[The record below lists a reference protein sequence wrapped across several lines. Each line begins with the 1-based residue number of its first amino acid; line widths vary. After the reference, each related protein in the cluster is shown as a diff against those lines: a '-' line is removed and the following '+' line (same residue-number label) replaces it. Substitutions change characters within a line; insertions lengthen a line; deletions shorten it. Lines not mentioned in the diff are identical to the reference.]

1 MPWNILPKEKIKISS
16 WQDIL
21 VTSKAWTPEAI
32 VENEMMDI
40 VSSRELSKDDT
51 DIRPDDHLSASE
63 NSDASSVHI
72 PESCDES
79 SSYQGDDDHDDD
91 HNRSPKQAPPYCQ
104 DANTP
109 SKATVESSSTET
121 STIQEGSLYA
131 LKNYCFVCK
140 RPQSK
145 IARHL
150 KKHKKEEPE
159 IAEAFSFPKN
169 SKERR
174 KLLNK
179 LRNRGNFEHNQEVQ
193 QNVDGHFKVKRR
205 PKGSQFSV
213 DIKRFVHCVH
223 CKGTFVRS
231 VLWRHTRRC
240 PSRRSETE
248 GCGVAKVLPLAD
260 IAESSSSSSS
270 SSQAVSSGVWELL
283 GQMRKDNIASVVR
296 NDFLLLQL
304 AQSLFNKHGSDPT
317 KAEYIRTKVREM
329 GRLLITLKEKYSI
342 FAFDDA
348 VKPGNF
354 DKVIGAVKSVAG
366 YDEEKHSYSIPSLA
380 LKLGHSLNKMADIIL
395 CRAISAEDE
404 VLIKATERFKQL
416 CTEEWSGQVSHA
428 GLTTLSY
435 AKFNKPSLGEIEGPD
450 VLELDECDRDEDN
463 VCEGSDEDKVAVDDG
478 ETTVSE
484 KAPGPRD
491 EEPSDRKLV
500 SSTAASTKQEDLSL
514 VKSEEEL
521 LPVTVTGK
529 EDCLDGIKVGSPW
542 SCLPSTDCPEEASQI
557 RKRCRDANDEGMDSE
572 SPGEDSLSSLH
583 SSVPCNVNP
592 SEDEMHSISELVSIP
607 LNVVRSW
614 FEQKGSQENTEQAD
628 RISEEQGGASEP
640 GSSSL
645 PTSSHVD
652 TQMTEKMESEDLQQL
667 FQLSDGQGSSSVSVT
682 VAPSLTTNH
691 LGNSSNANKPSTT
704 VAQKSKKAQN
714 TERQKRKR
722 SQCNFLS
729 EMLALEKRHHK
740 EYMEQQRHYFQ
751 LTMEEAR
758 LSREAE
764 MALRR
769 EEAAAN
775 AAFHQAFL
783 NVLGKIAEGF
793 KPQSTPSSQ

>member
-1 MPWNILPKEKIKISS
+1 MCVLLNDLDQCEGCSHPSS
-16 WQDIL
+16 DWIGFTCKL
-21 VTSKAWTPEAI
+21 C
-32 VENEMMDI
+32 
-40 VSSRELSKDDT
+40 SRSWHKSCFLKKNSNY
-51 DIRPDDHLSASE
+51 DIRPDDHLSDSE
-63 NSDASSVHI
+63 NSDGSSAHI

-91 HNRSPKQAPPYCQ
+91 HNHSPKQAPPYCQ
-104 DANTP
+104 NGNTP
-109 SKATVESSSTET
+109 SKATVESSSAET
-121 STIQEGSLYA
+121 STAQEGSLYA

-140 RPQSK
+140 QPQSK

-150 KKHKKEEPE
+150 KKHKEEEPE

-179 LRNRGNFEHNQEVQ
+179 LRNRGNFEHNQEQ

-205 PKGSQFSV
+205 PKGSQVSV
-213 DIKRFVHCVH
+213 DIKRFVHCVY
-223 CKGTFVRS
+223 CKGAFVRS
-231 VLWRHTRRC
+231 ELWRHTRRC

-248 GCGVAKVLPLAD
+248 GCGQAKVLPLAD

-270 SSQAVSSGVWELL
+270 SSSSQAISTGVWELL
-283 GQMRKDNIASVVR
+283 GQMRKDIASVVR

-329 GRLLITLKEKYSI
+329 ARLLITLKETYSI
-342 FAFDDA
+342 LAFDDA
-348 VKPGNF
+348 VKPSNF
-354 DKVIGAVKSVAG
+354 HKVIGAVKSVAG
-366 YDEEKHSYSIPSLA
+366 YDEEKHSYSSPSLA
-380 LKLGHSLNKMADIIL
+380 LKLGHSLNEMADIIL

-428 GLTTLSY
+428 GLATLSY
-435 AKFNKPSLGEIEGPD
+435 AKFNKPSLDEIEGPD
-450 VLELDECDRDEDN
+450 VLELDECDRVEDN
-463 VCEGSDEDKVAVDDG
+463 ICEGSDEEDKVAVDDG
-478 ETTVSE
+478 ETTASE

-491 EEPSDRKLV
+491 EESSDSKLV
-500 SSTAASTKQEDLSL
+500 SSTAASTKQEDLSQ

-521 LPVTVTGK
+521 LPVTFAGK
-529 EDCLDGIKVGSPW
+529 EDCLDGIRVGSPW
-542 SCLPSTDCPEEASQI
+542 SCLPSTDCPEEASPI
-557 RKRCRDANDEGMDSE
+557 RKHCRDASDEGMNSE
-572 SPGEDSLSSLH
+572 SPGEDSLSRLH
-583 SSVPCNVNP
+583 SSIPCHVNP
-592 SEDEMHSISELVSIP
+592 REHEMHSISELVSIP
-607 LNVVRSW
+607 LSVVRGW
-614 FEQKGSQENTEQAD
+614 FEQKGSQETTAQAE
-628 RISEEQGGASEP
+628 RISAEQGGASEP
-640 GSSSL
+640 GRSSL

-652 TQMTEKMESEDLQQL
+652 THMTEKMESEDLQQL
-667 FQLSDGQGSSSVSVT
+667 FQLSDEQGSSSVSVS

-704 VAQKSKKAQN
+704 VAQKRKKAQN

-722 SQCNFLS
+722 SQCDFLS

-740 EYMEQQRHYFQ
+740 EYMEQQRHHFQ

-783 NVLGKIAEGF
+783 NVLGKVAEGF